1 MGLSLPILIILG
13 AGFIAPF
20 LERWLK
26 GKIGWV
32 LSVLPL
38 ASFIYYLL
46 LSPVI
51 GSGGTIYQEAAWVP
65 ALGINFSFYLDGLS
79 LLFLLLVTGI
89 GTLILIYSGYYMQK
103 YEHKDRFY
111 MYLMVFMAAMMGLVL
126 TGNLITLFLFW
137 ELTSISSFML
147 IGFFHEKEESRFASL
162 QALLITTF
170 GGLALITGIV
180 LINSVTGSFEL
191 TYLLNNPE
199 MLRSSPM
206 YMAILLLI
214 AAGAFTKSAQF
225 PFHFWLP
232 GAMAGP
238 SPVSA
243 FLHSATMVK
252 AGVYLLMRLSPVLG
266 GTPEWKMLLTV
277 VGVTTM
283 FVGAYF
289 SLTQTDLKKILAYT
303 TVSALGTLVLMV
315 GIDTVP
321 SIKAAI
327 IFLVV
332 HSLYKGS
339 LFMVAGSIDKTT
351 GTRDLNLLGGLSKKM
366 PYTTVVALVA
376 LFSMAGLPP
385 MLGFIGK
392 ELIYEAKY
400 AVPDAASFLLVM
412 GILSNIMLVAVSG
425 IFAWRVFFGVQ
436 GNMPNAPKETPVNL
450 WLGPAVLAF
459 FSLALALF
467 PNYFVVNVAGPA
479 VKAILAEDV
488 YLKLA
493 LWHGFNLIL
502 LYSFITVL
510 SGVLIFLFRD
520 RIIPFFIKI
529 NNFIIR
535 FHFTEVYYQFINLFL
550 LFTKKKT
557 GIIQSGKQRL
567 YLMVIFLSASALVW
581 YMLIRAEFWLIDFQ
595 FTSLSYYAVGVSLLM
610 IAAIF
615 ITVFTISRVTAIIS
629 MGVVGFGVALMFLFY
644 SAVDLAITQILVDT
658 LIVIL
663 FVLVIYHLP
672 RFRVFSSKAARIR
685 DGVIAV
691 IFGGFMTGVALMS
704 NQMNFSPGISSYF
717 NENSYTLA
725 KGRNI
730 VNVILVDFRSL
741 DTMGEITVLAIA
753 ALGVYTLITMKIK
766 EQKGVNRK

>member
-1 MGLSLPILIILG
+1 MDLYLPIVAIFG
-13 AGFIAPF
+13 AGFLAPF
-20 LERWLK
+20 LEKWLK
-26 GKIGWV
+26 DKVGWA
-32 LSVLPL
+32 LALLPL
-38 ASFIYYLL
+38 ASFIHYLTL
-46 LSPVI
+46 APQI
-51 GSGGTIYQEAAWVP
+51 GFGETIYREVSWIP
-65 ALGINFSFYLDGLS
+65 FFGINFSFYLDGLS
-79 LLFLLLVTGI
+79 LLFLLLVSGI
-89 GTLILIYSGYYMQK
+89 GTLILIYAGYYMKK
-103 YEHKDRFY
+103 YALRDRFY
-111 MYLMVFMAAMMGLVL
+111 MYLMVFMAAMMGLVASS
-126 TGNLITLFLFW
+126 NLITVFLFW

-147 IGFFHEKEESRFASL
+147 IGFFHEKDDSRFASL

-180 LINSVTGSFEL
+180 LIYSITGSFEI

-199 MLRSSPM
+199 ILRSNPM
-206 YMAILLLI
+206 YLAVLLLI
-214 AAGAFTKSAQF
+214 AAGAFTNSAQF

-266 GTPEWKMLLTV
+266 GTNEWQMLLTITGV
-277 VGVTTM
+277 VTM

-315 GIDTVP
+315 GIDTEQ

-339 LFMVAGSIDKTT
+339 LFMIAGAIDKTT
-351 GTRDLNLLGGLSKKM
+351 GTRDLNLLGGLSKTM
-366 PYTTVVALVA
+366 PYTTIVALVA

-385 MLGFIGK
+385 MIGFIGK
-392 ELIYEAKY
+392 ELIYEAQE
-400 AVPDAASFLLVM
+400 AVPDAAGFLLIM

-425 IFAWRVFFGVQ
+425 IFAWRVFFGAP
-436 GNMPNAPKETPVNL
+436 GNTPIAPKETSANL

-459 FSLALALF
+459 LSLALAFF
-467 PNYFVVNVAGPA
+467 PNYFVVNIAGPA
-479 VKAILAEDV
+479 VKAILAEDI

-510 SGVLIFLFRD
+510 FGVLIFVFREKV
-520 RIIPFFIKI
+520 IPVFVKI
-529 NNFIIR
+529 NKIIIR
-535 FHFTEVYYQFINLFL
+535 FHFTEVYQRFIGLFL
-550 LFTKKKT
+550 VFTKKKT

-567 YLMVIFLSASALVW
+567 YLIVIFLTSSAMVWFMLLRADFSA
-581 YMLIRAEFWLIDFQ
+581 IDFQ
-595 FTSLSYYAVGVSLLM
+595 FSPLSYYAVGVSLLM
-610 IAAIF
+610 IAAIL
-615 ITVFTISRVTAIIS
+615 ITVFTKSRVTAIIS
-629 MGVVGFGVALMFLFY
+629 MGVVGFGVALIFLFY

-663 FVLVIYHLP
+663 FVMVIYHLP
-672 RFRVFSSKAARIR
+672 RFSVFSNKITKIR
-685 DGVIAV
+685 DGVIAL

-704 NQMNFSPGISSYF
+704 NQMNFSPSISSYF
-717 NENSYTLA
+717 NENSLTMAY
-725 KGRNI
+725 GRNI

-753 ALGVYTLITMKIK
+753 ALGVYTLISMKIK
-766 EQKGVNRK
+766 DNRKGVKK

>member
-1 MGLSLPILIILG
+1 MELYLPIVAILV
-13 AGFIAPF
+13 AGFVAPF
-20 LERWLK
+20 LERFFK
-26 GKIGWV
+26 GKIGWA
-32 LSVLPL
+32 LSILPF
-38 ASFIYYLL
+38 ASFIHYLF
-46 LSPVI
+46 LSRVI
-51 GSGGTIYQEAAWVP
+51 GAGETIYREVLWIP
-65 ALGINFSFYLDGLS
+65 SLGINFSFYLDGLS

-103 YEHKDRFY
+103 YALKDRFY
-111 MYLMVFMAAMMGLVL
+111 MYLLIFMAAMMGLVL
-126 TGNLITLFLFW
+126 TGNLVTMFLFW

-147 IGFFHEKEESRFASL
+147 IGFFHEKDESRFASL

-170 GGLALITGIV
+170 GGLALITGII
-180 LINSVTGSFEL
+180 LINSITGSFEL
-191 TYLLNNPE
+191 TYLLSNPE
-199 MLRSSPM
+199 MLKSSPL
-206 YMAILLLI
+206 YLAVLLLI

-266 GTPEWKMLLTV
+266 GTPEWKILLTV
-277 VGVTTM
+277 TGVVTM

-289 SLTQTDLKKILAYT
+289 SLTQTDLKRILAYT
-303 TVSALGTLVLMV
+303 TVSALGTLILMV
-315 GIDTVP
+315 GIDTEP

-339 LFMVAGSIDKTT
+339 LFMVAGAIDKTT
-351 GTRDLNLLGGLSKKM
+351 GTRDMNLLGGLSKTM
-366 PYTTVVALVA
+366 PYTTIVALLA

-385 MLGFIGK
+385 MIGFIGK
-392 ELIYEAKY
+392 ELIYEAQE
-400 AVPDAASFLLVM
+400 AVPEAASFLLVM

-425 IFAWRVFFGVQ
+425 IFAWRVFFGAP
-436 GNMPNAPKETPVNL
+436 GNMPNKPKETAMNL
-450 WLGPAVLAF
+450 WLGPAVLALL
-459 FSLALALF
+459 SLALAFF
-467 PNYFVVNVAGPA
+467 PNYFVMNIAGPA
-479 VKAILAEDV
+479 VKAILAKDV

-510 SGVLIFLFRD
+510 LGFMIFIFRNKV
-520 RIIPFFIKI
+520 IPVFLSI
-529 NNFIIR
+529 NKFIIR
-535 FHFTEVYYQFINLFL
+535 FRFTEVYQQFLNFFL
-550 LFTKKKT
+550 VFTKKNT

-567 YLMVIFLSASALVW
+567 YLIIIFLASSALVW
-581 YMLIRAEFWLIDFQ
+581 FALFRAEFWSIEFQ
-595 FTSLSYYAVGVSLLM
+595 FSPLSYYAVGISLLM
-610 IAAIF
+610 IAAII
-615 ITVFTISRVTAIIS
+615 ITVFTKSRVTAIIS
-629 MGVVGFGVALMFLFY
+629 MGVVGFGVALVFLFY

-663 FVLVIYHLP
+663 FVMVIYHLP
-672 RFRVFSSKAARIR
+672 RFRVFSNRASKIR
-685 DGVIAV
+685 DGLIAL

-704 NQMNFSPGISSYF
+704 NQMNFSSSISSYF
-717 NENSYTLA
+717 NENSLTMA
-725 KGRNI
+725 HGRNI
-730 VNVILVDFRSL
+730 VNVILVDFRAL

-753 ALGVYTLITMKIK
+753 ALGVYTLITLKLKDRKGIK
-766 EQKGVNRK
+766 K

>member
-1 MGLSLPILIILG
+1 MELSLPILIILG

-26 GKIGWV
+26 DKIGWV

-38 ASFIYYLL
+38 ASFIYYLS

-51 GSGGTIYQEAAWVP
+51 GSGGTIYQEASWVP

-89 GTLILIYSGYYMQK
+89 GTLILIYSGYYMKK
-103 YEHKDRFY
+103 YEQKDRFY

-170 GGLALITGIV
+170 GGLALIAGIV
-180 LINSVTGSFEL
+180 LINTITGSFEI

-199 MLRSSPM
+199 LLRSNPM
-206 YMAILLLI
+206 YLAVLLLI
-214 AAGAFTKSAQF
+214 TAGAFTKSAQF

-315 GIDTVP
+315 GIDTVA

-351 GTRDLNLLGGLSKKM
+351 GTRDLNLLGGLGKKM
-366 PYTTVVALVA
+366 PYTTIVALVA

-385 MLGFIGK
+385 MIGFIGK
-392 ELIYEAKY
+392 ELIYEAQY
-400 AVPDAASFLLVM
+400 AVPEAAGFLLIM
-412 GILSNIMLVAVSG
+412 GILSNILLVAISA
-425 IFAWRVFFGVQ
+425 IFAWRVFFGAQ
-436 GNMPNAPKETPVNL
+436 GNMPNPPKETPINL

-467 PNYFVVNVAGPA
+467 PNYFVVNIAGPA

-502 LYSFITVL
+502 LYSFITVV
-510 SGVLIFLFRD
+510 SGVLIFIFRD
-520 RIIPFFIKI
+520 RIVPFFIQI
-529 NNFIIR
+529 NKFIIR
-535 FHFTEVYYQFINLFL
+535 FQFTEVYYQFINFFL

-567 YLMVIFLSASALVW
+567 YLMIIFLSASVLVW
-581 YMLIRAEFWLIDFQ
+581 YMLIRAEFWVIDFE

-663 FVLVIYHLP
+663 FVMVIYHLP
-672 RFRVFSSKAARIR
+672 RFKVFSSKLARIR
-685 DGVIAV
+685 DGVIAI

-704 NQMNFSPGISSYF
+704 NQMNFSPSISSYF
-717 NENSYTLA
+717 NENSYTIA

-753 ALGVYTLITMKIK
+753 ALGVYTLITMKFK
-766 EQKGVNRK
+766 EPKGGNNK